1 MWRIIIADEQKSFR
15 LGLRRALEASLSGV
29 IIVDVAGASDLLNN
43 VRSPMKTDLVIVG
56 SRLLPAGDPTYLG
69 ALKRAAGVARLLL
82 VVPHASA
89 DLFQD
94 ALSLGFHGLI
104 IRRQRPEEMVE
115 AIRTTL
121 DGRLYA
127 PNAIL
132 AAKPPEATPVIR
144 PPERNVRTIGLTL
157 RQREVLALIG
167 KGLSNREIAFA
178 LNIAEATVKIHVSAV
193 IRMLGV
199 RNRTE
204 AALLAPTIL
213 KGKI

>member
-1 MWRIIIADEQKSFR
+1 MLRIVIADDQRNFR
-15 LGLRRALEASLSGV
+15 IMLRRSLELNVSG
-29 IIVDVAGASDLLNN
+29 IIVFDVSSSSELINSL
-43 VRSPMKTDLVIVG
+43 RSPLKTDLVIVG

-69 ALKRAAGVARLLL
+69 ALKRAAGTARLLL
-82 VVPHASA
+82 IVPHASA

-104 IRRQRPEEMVE
+104 VRRQSHEEMIE
-115 AIRTTL
+115 AVRTTL

-127 PNAIL
+127 PSAIL
-132 AAKPPEATPVIR
+132 AVKPPEAVAALR
-144 PPERNVRTIGLTL
+144 QPERGVRTFGLTL

-167 KGLSNREIAFA
+167 KGLSNREIAIA
-178 LNIAEATVKIHVSAV
+178 LSIAEATVKIHVSAV

>member
-1 MWRIIIADEQKSFR
+1 MLRIIIADDQRNFR
-15 LGLRRALEASLSGV
+15 IVLRRTLELNLSG
-29 IIVDVAGASDLLNN
+29 IIVVDVSNSSELINSL
-43 VRSPMKTDLVIVG
+43 RSPLKTDLVIVG

-69 ALKRAAGVARLLL
+69 ALKRAAGTARLLL

-104 IRRQRPEEMVE
+104 VRRQRHEEMLE
-115 AIRTTL
+115 AVRTTL

-127 PNAIL
+127 PTTIL
-132 AAKPPEATPVIR
+132 AMKPPDAGAGLR
-144 PPERNVRTIGLTL
+144 QPERSVRTFGLTL

-167 KGLSNREIAFA
+167 KGLSNREIAIA
-178 LNIAEATVKIHVSAV
+178 LSIAEATVKIHVSAV

-213 KGKI
+213 KGKA

>member
-1 MWRIIIADEQKSFR
+1 MWRIIIADDQKSFR
-15 LGLRRALEASLSGV
+15 VGLRKALEVGSSGL
-29 IIVDVAGASDLLNN
+29 IIVDVAGASELLGHL
-43 VRSPMKTDLVIVG
+43 RSPLKTDLVIVG

-69 ALKRAAGVARLLL
+69 ALKRAAGAARLLL

-104 IRRQRPEEMVE
+104 VRRQRPEEMLE

-127 PNAIL
+127 PNTIL
-132 AAKPPEATPVIR
+132 AVKPPEAAPAMR
-144 PPERNVRTIGLTL
+144 PPERGARTIGLTL

>member
-1 MWRIIIADEQKSFR
+1 MPRIIIADDQKWFR
-15 LGLRRALEASLSGV
+15 VTLRRSLEGSLRGGFVVDVSHPVDLIKSLSTP
-29 IIVDVAGASDLLNN
+29 L
-43 VRSPMKTDLVIVG
+43 KTDLVIVG

-69 ALKRAAGVARLLL
+69 ALKRAAGAARLLL
-82 VVPHASA
+82 VVPQASA

-104 IRRQRPEEMVE
+104 VRRQHQEEMLAAV
-115 AIRTTL
+115 RTIL

-127 PNAIL
+127 PSTL
-132 AAKPPEATPVIR
+132 LPAAPPDGAPPTR
-144 PPERNVRTIGLTL
+144 LPERGERTFGLTL

-167 KGLSNREIAFA
+167 KGLSNREIADA
-178 LNIAEATVKIHVSAV
+178 LQIAEATVKIHVSAV
-193 IRMLGV
+193 IRVLGV

>member
-1 MWRIIIADEQKSFR
+1 MWRIIIADDQKSFR
-15 LGLRRALEASLSGV
+15 IGLRRGLESNFSG
-29 IIVDVAGASDLLNN
+29 IVVVEVSNASDLINN
-43 VRSPMKTDLVIVG
+43 LRSPLKTDLVIVG

-69 ALKRAAGVARLLL
+69 ALKRAAGAARLLL

-104 IRRQRPEEMVE
+104 VRRQRHEEMLE
-115 AIRTTL
+115 AVRTTL

-132 AAKPPEATPVIR
+132 AIKPPEAAPTLR
-144 PPERNVRTIGLTL
+144 PLERGTRTFGLTL

-167 KGLSNREIAFA
+167 KGLSNREIALA
-178 LNIAEATVKIHVSAV
+178 LDIAEATVKIHVSAV

-204 AALLAPTIL
+204 AALLAPAIL
-213 KGKI
+213 KGKN

>member
-1 MWRIIIADEQKSFR
+1 MLRIIIADDQRNFR
-15 LGLRRALEASLSGV
+15 IVLRRTLELNLSG
-29 IIVDVAGASDLLNN
+29 IIVVDVSNSSELINSL
-43 VRSPMKTDLVIVG
+43 RSPLKTDLVIVG

-69 ALKRAAGVARLLL
+69 ALKRAAGTARILL

-104 IRRQRPEEMVE
+104 VRRQRHEEMLE
-115 AIRTTL
+115 AVRTTL

-127 PNAIL
+127 PATIL
-132 AAKPPEATPVIR
+132 AVKPPDAGAGLR
-144 PPERNVRTIGLTL
+144 QPERSVRTFGLTL

-167 KGLSNREIAFA
+167 KGLSNREIAIA
-178 LNIAEATVKIHVSAV
+178 LSIAEATVKIHVSAV

-213 KGKI
+213 KGKA

>member
-1 MWRIIIADEQKSFR
+1 MLRIIIADEQKSFR
-15 LGLRRALEASLSGV
+15 TVLRRSLESNLSGV
-29 IIVDVAGASDLLNN
+29 VVEVSNPSDLINSL
-43 VRSPMKTDLVIVG
+43 RSPLKTDLVIVG
-56 SRLLPAGDPTYLG
+56 SRLLPAGDPTYLA
-69 ALKRAAGVARLLL
+69 ALKRAAGTVRLLL

-104 IRRQRPEEMVE
+104 LRRQRHEEMLE

-127 PNAIL
+127 PDAIL
-132 AAKPPEATPVIR
+132 AVKPTAAPAMR
-144 PPERNVRTIGLTL
+144 QPERGARTFGLTL

-167 KGLSNREIAFA
+167 KGLSNREIASA
-178 LNIAEATVKIHVSAV
+178 LSIAEATVKIHVSAV

-213 KGKI
+213 KGQV

>member
-1 MWRIIIADEQKSFR
+1 MRK
-15 LGLRRALEASLSGV
+15 ALEVGSAGI
-29 IIVDVAGASDLLNN
+29 IIVDVSGASELINHL
-43 VRSPMKTDLVIVG
+43 RSPLKTDLVIVG

-69 ALKRAAGVARLLL
+69 ALKRAAGAARLLL

-104 IRRQRPEEMVE
+104 IRRQRHEEMIE

-132 AAKPPEATPVIR
+132 SVKPPEAASAMR
-144 PPERNVRTIGLTL
+144 QPERGRSV
-157 RQREVLALIG
+157 
-167 KGLSNREIAFA
+167 
-178 LNIAEATVKIHVSAV
+178 
-193 IRMLGV
+193 
-199 RNRTE
+199 
-204 AALLAPTIL
+204 
-213 KGKI
+213 

>member
-1 MWRIIIADEQKSFR
+1 MLRIIIADEQKSFR
-15 LGLRRALEASLSGV
+15 TVLRRSLESNLSGV
-29 IIVDVAGASDLLNN
+29 VVEVSNPSDLINAL
-43 VRSPMKTDLVIVG
+43 RSPLKTDLVIVG
-56 SRLLPAGDPTYLG
+56 SRLLPAGDPTYLA
-69 ALKRAAGVARLLL
+69 ALKRAAGPVRLLL

-94 ALSLGFHGLI
+94 ALSLGFHGLVL
-104 IRRQRPEEMVE
+104 RRQRHEEMLE

-127 PNAIL
+127 PDAIL
-132 AAKPPEATPVIR
+132 AVKPTAAAPAMR
-144 PPERNVRTIGLTL
+144 QPERGTRTFGLTL

-167 KGLSNREIAFA
+167 KGLYNREIAAA
-178 LNIAEATVKIHVSAV
+178 LSIAEATVKIHVSAV

-213 KGKI
+213 KGQV

>member
-1 MWRIIIADEQKSFR
+1 MLRIIIADDKKNFR
-15 LGLRRALEASLSGV
+15 TVLRRSLEMSFSGV
-29 IIVDVAGASDLLNN
+29 VVEISNPSDLIGSLQ
-43 VRSPMKTDLVIVG
+43 SPLKTDLIIVG

-69 ALKRAAGVARLLL
+69 ALKRAAGAARLLL

-104 IRRQRPEEMVE
+104 LRRQRPEEMLE

-127 PNAIL
+127 PDAIL
-132 AAKPPEATPVIR
+132 AVKPPAVAPALR
-144 PPERNVRTIGLTL
+144 QPERGARTLGLTL

-178 LNIAEATVKIHVSAV
+178 LSIAEATVKIHVSAV

-213 KGKI
+213 KGKF

>member
-1 MWRIIIADEQKSFR
+1 MWRIIIADDQKSFR
-15 LGLRRALEASLSGV
+15 IGLRKALEVGSAGI
-29 IIVDVAGASDLLNN
+29 IIVDVSGASELINHL
-43 VRSPMKTDLVIVG
+43 RSPLKTDLVIVG

-69 ALKRAAGVARLLL
+69 ALKRAAGAARLLL

-104 IRRQRPEEMVE
+104 IRRQRHEEMIE

-132 AAKPPEATPVIR
+132 AVKPPEAASAMR
-144 PPERNVRTIGLTL
+144 QPERGARTIGLTL

-178 LNIAEATVKIHVSAV
+178 LSIAEATVKIHVSAV